1 MRKET
6 RLKKATPASS
16 SGRTE
21 GECAGTECAGT
32 ECAGTRRGRQEATRL
47 CEGSLENPH
56 HLLPVTAQ
64 KT

>member
-32 ECAGTRRGRQEATRL
+32 RRGRQEATASVRAHWRIPTTY
-47 CEGSLENPH
+47 SL
-56 HLLPVTAQ
+56 
-64 KT
+64 

>member
-21 GECAGTECAGT
+21 GECAGT